1 MNKEPQSK
9 HDHYNRVELP
19 RQEYTS
25 CLSFSIERM
34 PNVDLFDAEDRFEL
48 PKLYTWPLP
57 EVIAYKLVQKSIQY
71 YIFLLQF
78 EML

>member
-1 MNKEPQSK
+1 LNFL
-9 HDHYNRVELP
+9 DRN
-19 RQEYTS
+19 TS

-57 EVIAYKLVQKSIQY
+57 ASSH
-71 YIFLLQF
+71 
-78 EML
+78 

>member
-1 MNKEPQSK
+1 
-9 HDHYNRVELP
+9 
-19 RQEYTS
+19 
-25 CLSFSIERM
+25 M
-34 PNVDLFDAEDRFEL
+34 PSVDLFDAEDRFEL

-57 EVIAYKLVQKSIQY
+57 AVITLKLVQKSIQH